1 MNRVCMVGRMVA
13 DPELKQTQ
21 TGVSVC
27 NFRIAVNRPFKNA
40 SGEYEADFFNCKAWR
55 STGEFVDKYFVKGQM
70 IAIDGR
76 LENREWQ
83 ADDGTKRFATDIV
96 VDNVTFAGEKRDGGQ
111 ASGGSGVSGSDDFVP
126 VSDDSD
132 LPFM

>member
-1 MNRVCMVGRMVA
+1 MVGRMVA

-21 TGVSVC
+21 TGISIC

-55 STGEFVDKYFVKGQM
+55 GTGEFVDKYFVKGQM

-76 LENREWQ
+76 LETRTWQ
-83 ADDGTKRFATDIV
+83 ADDGTNRYATDIV
-96 VDNVTFAGEKRDGGQ
+96 VDNVTFAGEKKDGGQ
-111 ASGGSGVSGSDDFVP
+111 VSGGNNPSDFPSTADGFTP
-126 VSDDSD
+126 FETNDE
-132 LPFM
+132 LPF

>member
-55 STGEFVDKYFVKGQM
+55 GTGEFVDKYFVKGQM

-83 ADDGTKRFATDIV
+83 ADGTNRYATDIV

-111 ASGGSGVSGSDDFVP
+111 ASGGSGVSGSDAFVP